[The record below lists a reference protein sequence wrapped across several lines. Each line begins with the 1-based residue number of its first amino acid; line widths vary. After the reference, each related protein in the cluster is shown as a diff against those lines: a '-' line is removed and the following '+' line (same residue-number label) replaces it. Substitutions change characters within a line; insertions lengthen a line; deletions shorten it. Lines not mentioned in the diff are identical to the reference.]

1 MSKMKRFILS
11 TVGTSLLTNRF
22 NAGED
27 ELKSKV
33 SSTAN
38 LKYDELNEDIVDVL
52 GNLEERAKQILN
64 SSNLNDVKK
73 ASAELNGII
82 NFYKGDLRTG
92 QDDHHWLIATDTAQ
106 GEITSKLVKEFLNRH
121 GLIVNIHTP
130 PNLSAKDTAS
140 FSGGVKDL
148 IKWCSET
155 IPGFKESGHEIIFNL
170 SGGFKSL
177 QAFCN
182 TIGMLYADDIIYI
195 FESNAEL
202 LSIPRL
208 PIQIN
213 EEVFQ
218 NDAVHFALLD
228 NGKTYSKDE
237 FSQVPE
243 VLIGI
248 QDNKVI
254 FSLWGQLLWEK
265 SKEKIFQELL
275 SYPCLIYEDRFERD
289 FKNISKNIDR
299 VKLQETLATV
309 SKLLIENNGN
319 IASLKT
325 NGGLLYENYATNKD
339 IGHFRVT
346 QGLRVSCIVEK
357 GKLRLRR
364 YGKEEEVD
372 KSP

>member
-1 MSKMKRFILS
+1 MKRFMLS

-22 NAGED
+22 NSGED
-27 ELKSKV
+27 VLKSKI

-52 GNLEERAKQILN
+52 GNLEERAKQILQ
-64 SSNLNDVKK
+64 SDDLNEIKK

-82 NFYKGDLRTG
+82 SFYNENLRAG
-92 QDDHHWLIATDTAQ
+92 KNDDHWLIATDTAQ
-106 GEITSKLVKEFLNRH
+106 GEITSKLVKEFLERH
-121 GLIVNIHTP
+121 KLQANVFTP
-130 PNLSAKDTAS
+130 DNLSAKNTAS

-155 IPGFKESGHEIIFNL
+155 IPGFKESGHEIVFNL

-182 TIGMLYADDIIYI
+182 TIGMLYADEIIYI

-202 LSIPRL
+202 LKIPRL

-228 NGKTYSKDE
+228 IGKIYSKDK
-237 FSQVPE
+237 FPQVSE

-265 SKEKIFQELL
+265 SKEKIFQDLL
-275 SYPCLIYEDRFERD
+275 SYPCLTYEARFERD

-299 VKLQETLATV
+299 VRLQEELALV
-309 SKLLIENNGN
+309 SNLLSENNGDVSCLKN
-319 IASLKT
+319 HGGLQYDNYTNKT
-325 NGGLLYENYATNKD
+325 NPT
-339 IGHFRVT
+339 IGHFRT
-346 QGLRVSCIVEK
+346 SKGLRVSCVYEK
-357 GKLRLRR
+357 GVLKLRR
-364 YGKEEEVD
+364 YGKEEEVN
-372 KSP
+372 KNP